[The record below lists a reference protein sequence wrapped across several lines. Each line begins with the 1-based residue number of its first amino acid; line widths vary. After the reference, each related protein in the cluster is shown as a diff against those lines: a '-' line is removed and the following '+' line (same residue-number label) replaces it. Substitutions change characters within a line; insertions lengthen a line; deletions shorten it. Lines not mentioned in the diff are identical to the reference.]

1 MVNRVK
7 VQRGRGMID
16 HYLILWPMLAMA
28 ALTFIV
34 LSLVPMFRVGDAR
47 AGRVATND
55 FKMGE
60 SDKVPE
66 ATRLYNRNYMNLLE
80 LPVLFYVVCCILY
93 MTDTLRTEELWL
105 AWAFVGFR
113 ALHSLIHLTSNA
125 VLLRL
130 SMFSLAAF
138 SLMATWILTFWHI
151 AVPA

>member
-1 MVNRVK
+1 
-7 VQRGRGMID
+7 MID

-28 ALTFIV
+28 ALTFAV

-47 AGRVATND
+47 AGRVAPND

-60 SDKVPE
+60 TDKVPE

-80 LPVLFYVVCCILY
+80 LPVLFYVICCILY
-93 MTDTLRTEELWL
+93 MTDSLRSEELWL
-105 AWAFVGFR
+105 AWGFIVFR
-113 ALHSLIHLTSNA
+113 ALHSLVHLTSNA

-138 SLMATWILTFWHI
+138 SLMAIWIMTFWHL
-151 AVPA
+151 AVPT

>member
-1 MVNRVK
+1 
-7 VQRGRGMID
+7 MIN

-47 AGRVATND
+47 AGRVKPSD

-80 LPVLFYVVCCILY
+80 LPVLFYVICCILY
-93 MTDTLRTEELWL
+93 MTDSVRIEELGL
-105 AWAFVGFR
+105 AWAFVAFR
-113 ALHSLIHLTSNA
+113 ALHSLVHLTSNA

-151 AVPA
+151 AIPA